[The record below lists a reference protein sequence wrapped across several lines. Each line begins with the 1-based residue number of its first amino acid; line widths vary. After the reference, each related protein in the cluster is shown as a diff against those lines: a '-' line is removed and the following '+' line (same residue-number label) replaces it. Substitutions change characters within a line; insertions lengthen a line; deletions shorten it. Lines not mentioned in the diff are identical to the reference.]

1 MRNPFK
7 KPQNFNDLSEK
18 KQKELILG
26 AAKDSNR
33 MQREL
38 VEKYDEQQN
47 RSA

>member
-7 KPQNFNDLSEK
+7 KPKNFNDLSEK
-18 KQKELILG
+18 KQKDLILG

-38 VEKYDEQQN
+38 IEKCDEQQQK
-47 RSA
+47 SA